1 MKNVWTTTK
10 DKYKG
15 TVPET
20 EVRNPNKNPQIPF
33 SWRQQKCCSVR
44 GRNSNW
50 NELAEEL
57 CHGNSSAAAWKRS
70 SKALKRKKKHLLY
83 EYDEKKEKFRSFLLI
98 GMHVSKLTP
107 TRERRE
113 MEKNEFWMKC
123 FWRMTK
129 RSRC

>member
-1 MKNVWTTTK
+1 MKNVWTTIK

-20 EVRNPNKNPQIPF
+20 EVRNLNKNPQIPF

-70 SKALKRKKKHLLY
+70 SKALKRKKSIFCMNMMKKI
-83 EYDEKKEKFRSFLLI
+83 EKIRSFLLI
-98 GMHVSKLTP
+98 GMHFSKLTS
-107 TRERRE
+107 TRERRG

>member
-1 MKNVWTTTK
+1 MNMMKK
-10 DKYKG
+10 
-15 TVPET
+15 
-20 EVRNPNKNPQIPF
+20 I
-33 SWRQQKCCSVR
+33 
-44 GRNSNW
+44 
-50 NELAEEL
+50 
-57 CHGNSSAAAWKRS
+57 
-70 SKALKRKKKHLLY
+70 
-83 EYDEKKEKFRSFLLI
+83 EKFRSFLLI